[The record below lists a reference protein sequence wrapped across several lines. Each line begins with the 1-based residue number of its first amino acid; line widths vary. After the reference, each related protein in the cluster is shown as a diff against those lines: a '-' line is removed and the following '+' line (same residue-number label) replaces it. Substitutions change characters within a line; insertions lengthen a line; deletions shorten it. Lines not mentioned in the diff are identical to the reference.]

1 MVRISAVRITAP
13 RAALGEILRE
23 DLVASILDSH
33 DKITYIDAGAGF
45 GKTTLLSQVAGS
57 VDKVVWATLDGES
70 DVFSI
75 LTLLGEA
82 VRHTFPLHE
91 FNASEYMPFE
101 SKDNFT
107 TLLTDAFINS
117 IEKLEKDI
125 MFFLDDLHTV
135 SNTQVRQLI
144 ACILKYKPENV
155 RFCLSSREAPW
166 HDLIPLLARGI
177 IKEITQ
183 NDLAFTREETALF
196 FGFRDE
202 SIYRITEGWP
212 IAIRSFKVLLENGAS
227 VRDIASG
234 NIGALYAYLF
244 YECVSRLSSE
254 TVDFLRD
261 SAFCDELEPQMLDI
275 ILDKKNT
282 RLILD
287 SLANRNIFTT
297 KTHSGYFRYH
307 PLFRELLMKS
317 AADGQSVA
325 IQRKA
330 VDYYLTQH
338 RYSEAA
344 VYAQRLSDRDLL
356 GQIILI
362 CYRDEIN
369 NGNFSEL
376 RGWFNA
382 LYDGTAGLS
391 PELLVA
397 KGALLSTIGNFT
409 EAGACLDRA
418 IPLLDRTDNTL
429 YMEAMIHK
437 ARVLRNSISFEE
449 SNRLLDELTAS
460 LDDPSSELSYR
471 IVIEKIYNL
480 CWNSQIKDA
489 YELTEQMVRK
499 CAQSGNIRV
508 KAWYERYLA
517 VIHYVAG
524 RMKDSVYE
532 YEKSLAIPEEER
544 KRLDMHSVDV
554 YVAKSYQM
562 LGNRDM
568 AVSLVTE
575 GVQRLRSMGRYEE
588 LWLGY
593 LFAAEIFYQNA
604 AIDKMNGIDE
614 NFEITKRFFRLAN
627 EYAPL
632 YRISSFQTAWTKLQS
647 NIYGLM
653 FNSGSKEKMIEEI
666 YEEIPNV
673 GDHFKTVALGR
684 LYNYFGSI
692 GDFKSAE
699 SCAQLSIEIGERANT
714 MMVAS
719 MAYGFLAR
727 IALSNGEKDKAVLL
741 IRRFLQVCDENGIYE
756 YFRMRKAYD
765 PILAFASENGIEPA
779 TTKQIMNFVGYE
791 CKKIFITTF
800 GSFSIYHYNDKEK
813 PIKMR
818 TKKGRELLAFLLETG
833 KSGATK
839 EQIYQALWFES
850 DSADVKKLI
859 GVYLAQLKKD
869 LSCFDGPRLILRNG
883 NRYSILRNEIEVD
896 ADLYEKA
903 AQEFRARSCHETAH
917 KLVTLY
923 KGEYLAEF
931 EGHWAV
937 AKRSAYARIYDEA
950 LEYCNSIR

>member
-1 MVRISAVRITAP
+1 LARISAVRITAP
-13 RAALGEILRE
+13 KAEAGEIPRG
-23 DLVASILDSH
+23 DLVADIIGSR
-33 DKITYIDAGAGF
+33 DKITYIHAGAGF
-45 GKTTLLSQVAGS
+45 GKTTLLSQVACS
-57 VDKVVWATLDGES
+57 VNKVVWATLDGES
-70 DVFSI
+70 DVFSF

-82 VRHTFPLHE
+82 VRYAFPLYE
-91 FNASEYMPFE
+91 YNASEYMPFE
-101 SKDNFT
+101 SKNNFT
-107 TLLTDAFINS
+107 TLLADAFISS
-117 IEKLEKDI
+117 IEKLGEDI
-125 MFFLDDLHTV
+125 AFFLDDLHTV
-135 SNTQVRQLI
+135 GNAQVKHLI
-144 ACILKYKPENV
+144 ACILKYKPENA

-166 HDLIPLLARGI
+166 HDLIPLQVRGI
-177 IKEITQ
+177 LREITQ
-183 NDLAFTREETALF
+183 KNLAFTQEESALF
-196 FGFRDE
+196 FGFRDD

-212 IAIRSFKVLLENGAS
+212 IAVRSFKVLLENGAS
-227 VRDIASG
+227 VSG
-234 NIGALYAYLF
+234 ITSANIEALYVYLF
-244 YECVSRLSSE
+244 YECVCRLSSE
-254 TVDFLRD
+254 TVDFLRE
-261 SAFCDELEPQMLDI
+261 SAFCDELEPQMLDTV
-275 ILDKKNT
+275 LNRKNT
-282 RLILD
+282 RLLLE
-287 SLANRNIFTT
+287 SLVNRNIFTT
-297 KTHSGYFRYH
+297 RTDSGYYRYH
-307 PLFRELLMKS
+307 PLFREYLMNS
-317 AADGQSVA
+317 AADGRSEA
-325 IQRKA
+325 IHRKA
-330 VDYYLTQH
+330 ADYYLTQN

-356 GQIILI
+356 GQIILL

-369 NGNFSEL
+369 HGNFSDL
-376 RGWFNA
+376 RGWFSA
-382 LYDGTAGLS
+382 LDDGAEGLS
-391 PELLVA
+391 RELLVA

-409 EAGACLDRA
+409 EARICLDRA
-418 IPLLDRTDNTL
+418 IPLLNTTDNKL

-437 ARVLRNSISFEE
+437 ARVLRNSISFEA
-449 SNRLLDELTAS
+449 STRLLDGLIAR
-460 LDDPSSELSYR
+460 LDDPTSEESYR
-471 IVIEKIYNL
+471 VVIEKIFNL
-480 CWNSQIKDA
+480 CWNSQINEA
-489 YELTEQMVRK
+489 YGLTEQMVRK

-532 YEKSLAIPEEER
+532 YLKSLAIPEEEH
-544 KRLDMHSVDV
+544 KRLDMHSVDI

-575 GVQRLRSMGRYEE
+575 GVQRLRIMGRYEE

-604 AIDKMNGIDE
+604 TIDRMNGMDE
-614 NFEITKRFFRLAN
+614 SFETTKKYFRLAN

-632 YRISSFQTAWTKLQS
+632 YRTSGFQTAWAKLQS

-653 FNSGSKEKMIEEI
+653 FTGGDKETMIHEI

-692 GDFKSAE
+692 GDYESAAK
-699 SCAQLSIEIGERANT
+699 CAHRSIEIGERANA

-727 IALSNGEKDKAVLL
+727 IALSNGENEKAAHLV
-741 IRRFLQVCDENGIYE
+741 RRFLQVCDENGIYE

-765 PILAFASENGIEPA
+765 PILSFAMENGIEPA
-779 TTKQIMNFVGYE
+779 ITKQIMDFVGYAR
-791 CKKIFITTF
+791 KKIYITTL
-800 GSFSIYHYNDKEK
+800 GGFSVNYYNDREN

-818 TKKGRELLAFLLETG
+818 TKKERELMAFLLDADKT
-833 KSGATK
+833 GATK
-839 EQIYQALWFES
+839 EQIYEALWFES
-850 DSADVKKLI
+850 DSDDVKKLI

-869 LSCFDGPRLILRNG
+869 LSCFDGPGLVQRKE
-883 NRYSILRNEIEVD
+883 NRYSILRAEIEVD

-903 AQEFRARSCHETAH
+903 AREFRARSCQETAH
-917 KLVTLY
+917 KIITLY

-950 LEYCNSIR
+950 IKYCIFR